1 MKKIFVT
8 NIHPQLKINLRKM
21 EELVVRILKK
31 ESAYIGRGTARR
43 APTKFPQ
50 RKSNANI
57 ILIDD
62 KFMRRLNR
70 KFAKRAGTTDVL
82 SFEMSERIHSG
93 KEDENLFKELADP
106 EGVLGE
112 IYINLDQAKKNAQD
126 YKVKFTDEVA
136 LLVTHGVLHLLGY
149 DHKKKSDFLIMREKE
164 KEYLFQRGRRRSSK
178 STEGG
183 SASGGTGAL
192 SGRA

>member
-8 NIHPQLKINLRKM
+8 NIHLQLKINLKKM
-21 EELVVRILKK
+21 EKLVVKILKK
-31 ESAYIGRGTARR
+31 ERVTKCRGTLQRALTMTNQRR
-43 APTKFPQ
+43 
-50 RKSNANI
+50 SNVNI

-70 KFAKRAGTTDVL
+70 KFTKRAGTTDVL
-82 SFEMSERIHSG
+82 SFEMSERLHSK
-93 KEDENLFKELADP
+93 KEDENLFKEFADP
-106 EGVLGE
+106 EDVLGE
-112 IYINLDQAKKNAQD
+112 IYINLDQAKKNAQNHQ
-126 YKVKFTDEVA
+126 VKFTDEVA

-149 DHKKKSDFLIMREKE
+149 DHKKKYDFLVMREKE
-164 KEYLFQRGRRRSSK
+164 KEYLSQRGRLRSR
-178 STEGG
+178 

>member
-1 MKKIFVT
+1 MKKIYVT
-8 NIHPQLKINLRKM
+8 NTHPQLKTNLKKM
-21 EELVVRILKK
+21 EKLAVRILKK
-31 ESAYIGRGTARR
+31 ESEIKGRGTACRALTEFVQRR
-43 APTKFPQ
+43 P
-50 RKSNANI
+50 SVNI

-62 KFMRRLNR
+62 KSMRRLNR
-70 KFAKRAGTTDVL
+70 KFTKRAGTTDVL
-82 SFEMSERIHSG
+82 SFEMSERLHSK
-93 KEDENLFKELADP
+93 KEDENLLKEFVSP
-106 EGVLGE
+106 EGILGE
-112 IYINLDQAKKNAQD
+112 VYINLDQAKKNAQN

-149 DHKKKSDFLIMREKE
+149 DHKKKSDFLEMREKE
-164 KEYLFQRGRRRSSK
+164 KEYLSQRSRLRSSK